1 MTALGMTALGMT
13 GLGTIRAIRRHPV
26 KSMAGEVVARAIASH
41 AGLVGDR
48 VWSFI
53 DTAGPAHFPWF
64 SARALGPMVGYRPR
78 FVEPSR
84 TLGDVAL
91 EAAWARGS
99 GVAPALPD
107 DDAFAVSVVTPGGAV
122 LRIDDP
128 RLLTELEAASGKALT
143 LRFAT
148 RGMQDCRPLSL
159 VTRQTLAGF
168 AAEAG
173 IADDASRFRMNL
185 EFDWPGAAPF
195 AEDALV
201 GRRLAIGPRVEIAI
215 VEPDARCAM
224 IGVDPATGESDRLV
238 LRALADRHGG
248 NLGLYAVVLREGILA
263 EGDAIRLL
271 D

>member
-1 MTALGMTALGMT
+1 MGVTTLGSVRVL
-13 GLGTIRAIRRHPV
+13 RRHPV

-53 DTAGPAHFPWF
+53 DVAGPGHFPWF
-64 SARALGPMVGYRPR
+64 TARNLGPLVGYRPR

-84 TLGDVAL
+84 TLGDAAL

-107 DDAFAVSVVTPGGAV
+107 DAAFAVQVQTPSGAV
-122 LRIDDP
+122 LDIGDP
-128 RLLTELEAASGKALT
+128 RLLAELSAASGRTLS

-159 VTRQTLAGF
+159 VTTQTLSGF
-168 AAEAG
+168 ATEAG

-185 EFDWPGAAPF
+185 EFDWPGAAAF
-195 AEDALV
+195 AENVLV

-215 VEPDARCAM
+215 VEPDARCAVVG
-224 IGVDPATGESDRLV
+224 IDPATGESNRLV
-238 LRALADRHGG
+238 LRMLADKHGG
-248 NLGLYAVVLREGILA
+248 TLGLYAAVLREGILA
-263 EGDAIRLL
+263 EGDEIRLL

>member
-1 MTALGMTALGMT
+1 MGVTV
-13 GLGTIRAIRRHPV
+13 LGTIRTIRRHPV
-26 KSMAGEVVARAIASH
+26 KSMAGEVVPRAIASH

-53 DTAGPAHFPWF
+53 DAAGPGHFPWF
-64 SARALGPMVGYRPR
+64 TARSLGKLVGYQPLYID
-78 FVEPSR
+78 PSR
-84 TLGDVAL
+84 TLADATL

-99 GVAPALPD
+99 GVAPALPED
-107 DDAFAVSVVTPGGAV
+107 SAFAVQVATPAGAS
-122 LRIDDP
+122 LGIDDP
-128 RLLTELEAASGKALT
+128 RLLAELSAASGKALS

-159 VTRQTLAGF
+159 ITSQTLAGF

-173 IADDASRFRMNL
+173 IAPDPARFRMNL
-185 EFDWPGAAPF
+185 EFDWPDAAPF

-224 IGVDPATGESDRLV
+224 ITVDPATGESDRRV
-238 LRALADRHGG
+238 LRTLADRHGG
-248 NLGLYAVVLREGILA
+248 NLGLYAAVLREGVVSA
-263 EGDAIRLL
+263 GDQVNLI

>member
-1 MTALGMTALGMT
+1 MGVTALGTV
-13 GLGTIRAIRRHPV
+13 RAIRRHPV

-53 DTAGPAHFPWF
+53 DTAAPGHFPWF
-64 SARALGPMVGYRPR
+64 TARTLGPLVGYRPR

-84 TLGDVAL
+84 TLADATL

-99 GVAPALPD
+99 GVAPALPE
-107 DDAFAVSVVTPGGAV
+107 DDAFAVQVATPAGAT
-122 LRIDDP
+122 LAIDDP
-128 RLLTELEAASGKALT
+128 RLLAELSAASGKALS

-159 VTRQTLAGF
+159 VTSQTLAGF
-168 AAEAG
+168 ATETG
-173 IADDASRFRMNL
+173 IAPNAARFRMNL

-195 AEDALV
+195 AENALV
-201 GRRLAIGPRVEIAI
+201 GRRLAIGPRLEIAI

-224 IGVDPATGESDRLV
+224 IGIDPATGESDRLV
-238 LRALADRHGG
+238 LRTLADRHGG
-248 NLGLYAVVLREGILA
+248 NLGLYAAVLREGIVS
-263 EGDAIRLL
+263 EGDELRLL

>member
-1 MTALGMTALGMT
+1 MGVSV
-13 GLGTIRAIRRHPV
+13 LGTLRAIRRHPV
-26 KSMAGEVVARAIASH
+26 KSMEGEVVARAIASH

-53 DTAGPAHFPWF
+53 DAAGPAHFPWF
-64 SARALGPMVGYRPR
+64 SARSLGAMVRYRPR
-78 FVEPSR
+78 FVDPGR
-84 TLGDVAL
+84 TLGDAAL

-99 GVAPALPD
+99 GVAPALPGD
-107 DDAFAVSVVTPGGAV
+107 EAFAVSVATPGGEV
-122 LRIDDP
+122 LGIGDR
-128 RLLTELEAASGKALT
+128 RLLAELEAASGKKLA

-148 RGMQDCRPLSL
+148 RGMQDCRPVSL

-173 IADDASRFRMNL
+173 VADDAARFRMNL

-201 GRRLAIGPRVEIAI
+201 GRRVAIGSRVELAI

-224 IGVDPATGESDRLV
+224 IGVDPASGEAERGV
-238 LRALADRHGG
+238 LRTLADRHGG
-248 NLGLYAVVLREGILA
+248 NLGLYAVVLREGVVA
-263 EGDAIRLL
+263 EGDAVRLL

>member
-1 MTALGMTALGMT
+1 MGVTS
-13 GLGTIRAIRRHPV
+13 LGTIRVLRRHPV
-26 KSMAGEVVARAIASH
+26 KSMAGEVVPRAIVSH

-48 VWSFI
+48 VWAFI
-53 DTAGPAHFPWF
+53 DAAGPGHFPWF
-64 SARALGPMVGYRPR
+64 TARNLGPLVGYRPR
-78 FVEPSR
+78 FVEASR
-84 TLGDVAL
+84 TLGDAPL

-107 DDAFAVSVVTPGGAV
+107 DGAFAVEVVTPAGAV

-128 RLLTELEAASGKALT
+128 RLLAELSAASGKALSR
-143 LRFAT
+143 RFAT

-159 VTRQTLAGF
+159 VTSQTLAGF
-168 AAEAG
+168 AAAAG
-173 IADDASRFRMNL
+173 IAEDARRFRMNL

-201 GRRLAIGPRVEIAI
+201 GRRLGIGPRVEIAI

-224 IGVDPATGESDRLV
+224 IGIDPASGESDRMV
-238 LRALADRHGG
+238 LRTLADRHGG
-248 NLGLYAVVLREGILA
+248 TLGLYAAVLREGIVS